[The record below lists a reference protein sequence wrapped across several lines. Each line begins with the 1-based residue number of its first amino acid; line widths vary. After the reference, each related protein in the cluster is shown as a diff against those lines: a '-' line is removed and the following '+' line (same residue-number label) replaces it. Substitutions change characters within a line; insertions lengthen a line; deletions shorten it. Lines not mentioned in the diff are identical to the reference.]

1 MKKNT
6 EVATAIKKE
15 KIVIYF
21 LSSGVDQDIEDCKT
35 LVSYIKPFTRNTK
48 PAIEI
53 LTDRAEIAGTNTDEI
68 KQRLFEADLVI
79 ALASKDFL
87 DDDDIYERLKKVI
100 VRYNNKETDLVGIL
114 LRHCLWHIPLFGTL
128 PKIPKVEHPIYDEK
142 FWKEEEKAFTVV
154 AEELIKEIKTHYSVE
169 EVAL

>member
-1 MKKNT
+1 MKKKT
-6 EVATAIKKE
+6 EVAAAIKKE

-35 LVSYIKPFTRNTK
+35 LVSYIKPFTRNTN

-53 LTDRAEIAGTNTDEI
+53 LSDQAEIVGTNTDEI

-87 DDDDIYERLKKVI
+87 EDDDIYERLKKVI
-100 VRYNNKETDLVGIL
+100 VRFNNKETDLVGIL
-114 LRHCLWHIPLFGTL
+114 LRHCLWHIPLFGNL

-154 AEELIKEIKTHYSVE
+154 AEELINEIKTHYSVV